1 MRGGGLIEQVYLA
14 GDGFFAL
21 LFLGGDSSIQGGT
34 LQELL
39 ARRVGLISH
48 SGAEFGAVAGC
59 GRRCVCRKSSMAC
72 HTRSVPSRQ
81 GTLTQSMSSARGGP
95 SDAIGLPP
103 VRVLILGHRLGCS
116 LAKRRPVYTRTC
128 GSWVGATMAPEGED
142 HVKGQACLG
151 CKRNSLRLE
160 PQDERPRNEL
170 QRAMSRENL
179 SPAR

>member
-1 MRGGGLIEQVYLA
+1 M
-14 GDGFFAL
+14 
-21 LFLGGDSSIQGGT
+21 SILEAYFWNIPFWG
-34 LQELL
+34 
-39 ARRVGLISH
+39 VGH
-48 SGAEFGAVAGC
+48 
-59 GRRCVCRKSSMAC
+59 K
-72 HTRSVPSRQ
+72 T
-81 GTLTQSMSSARGGP
+81 
-95 SDAIGLPP
+95 
-103 VRVLILGHRLGCS
+103 
-116 LAKRRPVYTRTC
+116 PVYTRTC